1 MIKSVFG
8 YKEGK
13 FTELLLPSAGLTE
26 FGRETSVTVLGKMT
40 VCQALSSYG
49 AENL

>member
-13 FTELLLPSAGLTE
+13 FTELLLLSVGLIE
-26 FGRETSVTVLGKMT
+26 FGRETSVTVLGKIT
-40 VCQALSSYG
+40 VCQALRIYG
-49 AENL
+49 TEHL